1 MSRITDEF
9 YSILGKS
16 SNTEREQKFIYIKEL
31 MDKEKYNEA
40 IQLLLALLDED
51 PMDID
56 ASILLLI
63 CKIDITADTDTY
75 SILYENQSEAFIQYI
90 QQLIFLYEKIV
101 TYDVNG
107 KYKKELKEYLL
118 FVENMKS
125 ILEKKLK
132 YVETIK
138 NNKILLFQSV
148 YGPTYPLIRKKDKRR
163 IATKYYIDTLGIKLD
178 FHHIHEIKSDLS
190 YGEQM
195 VCGVSFEELEI
206 FFKNSYKVLDKKY
219 KALFIKRIFILIIL
233 IIGILCLFLFK

>member
-75 SILYENQSEAFIQYI
+75 SLLYENQSEAFIQYI

-118 FVENMKS
+118 F
-125 ILEKKLK
+125 
-132 YVETIK
+132 
-138 NNKILLFQSV
+138 
-148 YGPTYPLIRKKDKRR
+148 GPTYPLIRKKDKRR